1 MIADPIR
8 LAVVGLGAMG
18 TRMLTAAQA
27 HPGYTVVAGVDVVP
41 RRLDVPVVPSLD
53 DVLSEVDAVY
63 VATPPASHAS
73 LVTTAFEAGKAV
85 FCEKPLAVDLAE
97 ARAMAAAAKGRPNA
111 VNFALSD
118 MVATIEIE
126 RRLAELGALRGVE
139 IRLQFP
145 RWPRAFQADAEW
157 LARSAQGG
165 FVREVLSHFVYLTDR
180 LLGPLTVE
188 SVSSD
193 FPEPGAAEVAAR
205 GVLRGSGVP
214 VHVSA
219 FSGLAGP
226 EVYEWT
232 AWGTERSLRLE
243 QWASLSISDGGAWK
257 PVPLRQTG
265 SEHSRLTLFAQA
277 VRGEHPRDLANFD
290 SGLRVAEVVEAFLR
304 Q

>member
-1 MIADPIR
+1 MTAEPIR

-18 TRMLTAAQA
+18 TRMLTAARA
-27 HPGYTVVAGVDVVP
+27 HPDYTVVAGVDVAP
-41 RRLDVPVVPSLD
+41 RALDVPVVTSLAE
-53 DVLSEVDAVY
+53 VLSEVDAVY
-63 VATPPASHAS
+63 VSTPPATHAG
-73 LVTTAFEAGKAV
+73 LVLEAFAAGKAV
-85 FCEKPLAVDLAE
+85 FCEKPLAVDLGE
-97 ARAMAAAAKGRPNA
+97 ARAMAEAAEGRTSA

-118 MVATIEIE
+118 MAGTIEVE
-126 RRLAELGALRGVE
+126 RRLPELGALRGVE

-145 RWPRAFQADAEW
+145 RWPRAFQEGATW
-157 LARSAQGG
+157 LARSEQGG

-205 GVLRGSGVP
+205 GLLRGGGVP

-232 AWGTERSLRLE
+232 VWGTERSLRLS
-243 QWASLSISDGGAWK
+243 QWAALSTSDGGAWE
-257 PVPLRQTG
+257 PVPLEQTG
-265 SEHSRLTLFAQA
+265 SDHSRLTLFARA
-277 VRGEHPRDLANFD
+277 LRGEHPPHLADFA

-304 Q
+304 

>member
-18 TRMLTAAQA
+18 TRMLTATLA

-41 RRLDVPVVPSLD
+41 RTLDVPVVTSLD
-53 DVLSEVDAVY
+53 DVLSDVDAVY
-63 VATPPASHAS
+63 IATPPASHAE
-73 LVTTAFEAGKAV
+73 LAAKAFAAGKAV
-85 FCEKPLAVDLAE
+85 FCEKPLAVDLDE
-97 ARAMAAAAKGRPNA
+97 ARAMVAAAQGLPNA

-126 RRLAELGALRGVE
+126 RQLLELGALRGVE

-145 RWPRAFQADAEW
+145 RWPRAFQADAAW
-157 LARSAQGG
+157 LARAEQGG

-193 FPEPGAAEVAAR
+193 FPEAGAAEVAAR

-226 EVYEWT
+226 EIYEWT
-232 AWGTERSLRLE
+232 VWGTERSLRLD
-243 QWASLSISDGGAWK
+243 QWADLSISDGGAWE
-257 PVPLRQTG
+257 PVSLRQTG
-265 SEHSRLTLFAQA
+265 SDYSRLTLFAQA
-277 VRGEHPRDLANFD
+277 VRGEHPRDLANFE
-290 SGLRVAEVVEAFLR
+290 SGLRVAQVIEAFLR
-304 Q
+304 

>member
-18 TRMLTAAQA
+18 TRMLTAARQ
-27 HPGYTVVAGVDVVP
+27 HPGYTVVAGVDIAP
-41 RRLDVPVVPSLD
+41 RELGIPVVPSLD
-53 DVLSEVDAVY
+53 DVLSDVDAVY
-63 VATPPASHAS
+63 VSTPPASHAE
-73 LVTTAFEAGKAV
+73 LVLKAFAAGKAV

-97 ARAMAAAAKGRPNA
+97 ARALADAASGRPNA

-118 MVATIEIE
+118 MAATLEIE
-126 RRLAELGALRGVE
+126 RRLPELGELRGVE

-145 RWPRAFQADAEW
+145 RWPRAFQADATW
-157 LARSAQGG
+157 LSRAEQGG

-180 LLGPLTVE
+180 VLGPLTVE

-193 FPEPGAAEVAAR
+193 FPGPGAAEVAAR

-219 FSGLAGP
+219 FSCLAGP

-232 AWGTERSLRLE
+232 VWGTERSLRLG
-243 QWASLSISDGGAWK
+243 QWALLSTSDGGPWE
-257 PVPLRQTG
+257 PVELEQTG
-265 SEHSRLTLFAQA
+265 SDHSRLTLFAQA
-277 VRGEHPRDLANFD
+277 VRGEHPRDLADFA
-290 SGLRVAEVVEAFLR
+290 SGRRVAEVVEAFLR
-304 Q
+304 

>member
-18 TRMLTAAQA
+18 TRMLTAALA
-27 HPGYTVVAGVDVVP
+27 HPGYTVVAGVDVAP
-41 RRLDVPVVPSLD
+41 RTLDVPVVTSLD
-53 DVLSEVDAVY
+53 DVLSDVDAVY
-63 VATPPASHAS
+63 IATPPALHAS
-73 LVTTAFEAGKAV
+73 LAIKAFAAGKAV
-85 FCEKPLAVDLAE
+85 FCEKPLAVDLGE
-97 ARAMAAAAKGRPNA
+97 ARAMAAAAQGRPNA

-126 RRLAELGALRGVE
+126 RQLLELGALRGVE

-145 RWPRAFQADAEW
+145 RWPRAFQAEAAW
-157 LARSAQGG
+157 LARGEQGG
-165 FVREVLSHFVYLTDR
+165 FVREVLSHFIYLTDR

-193 FPEPGAAEVAAR
+193 FPEAGAAEVAAR

-232 AWGTERSLRLE
+232 VWGTERSLRLD
-243 QWASLSISDGGAWK
+243 QWADLSTSDGGAWE

-265 SEHSRLTLFAQA
+265 SDYSRLTLFEQA
-277 VRGEHPRDLANFD
+277 VRGEHPRDLANFA
-290 SGLRVAEVVEAFLR
+290 SGLRVAEVIEAFLR
-304 Q
+304 

>member
-18 TRMLTAAQA
+18 TRMLTAARS
-27 HPGYTVVAGVDVVP
+27 HPGFTVVAGVDVAP
-41 RRLDVPVVPSLD
+41 RTLDIPVVTSLD
-53 DVLSEVDAVY
+53 DVLSDVDAVY
-63 VATPPASHAS
+63 VSTPPASHAE
-73 LVTTAFEAGKAV
+73 LVHKAFAAGKAV
-85 FCEKPLAVDLAE
+85 FCEKPLAVDLGE
-97 ARAMAAAAKGRPNA
+97 ARAMAEAAAGRPNA

-118 MVATIEIE
+118 MPATIEIE
-126 RRLAELGALRGVE
+126 RRLPSLGALRGIE

-145 RWPRAFQADAEW
+145 KWPRAFQADATW
-157 LARSAQGG
+157 LSRSEQGG

-180 LLGPLTVE
+180 VLGPLTVE

-232 AWGTERSLRLE
+232 AWGTERSLRLG
-243 QWASLSISDGGAWK
+243 QWALLSTSDGGPWE
-257 PVPLRQTG
+257 PVPLEQTG
-265 SEHSRLTLFAQA
+265 SDYSRLTLFAQA
-277 VRGEHPRDLANFD
+277 VRGEHPRDLADFA
-290 SGLRVAEVVEAFLR
+290 SGQRVAEVVEAFLR
-304 Q
+304 

>member
-18 TRMLTAAQA
+18 TRMLTAARA

-41 RRLDVPVVPSLD
+41 RTLDVPVVTSLD
-53 DVLSEVDAVY
+53 DVLSDVDAVY
-63 VATPPASHAS
+63 VATPPASHAP
-73 LVTTAFEAGKAV
+73 LVTKAFAAGKAV

-97 ARAMAAAAKGRPNA
+97 ARAMAAAAGGRPNA

-126 RRLAELGALRGVE
+126 RRLPELGALRGVE

-145 RWPRAFQADAEW
+145 RWPRAFQADAAW

-219 FSGLAGP
+219 FSGVAGP

-232 AWGTERSLRLE
+232 VWGTERSLRLD
-243 QWASLSISDGGAWK
+243 QWAALSTSDGGTWE

-265 SEHSRLTLFAQA
+265 SDSSRLTLFAQA
-277 VRGEHPRDLANFD
+277 VRGEHPRDLANFE
-290 SGLRVAEVVEAFLR
+290 SGLRVAEVIEAFLG

>member
-27 HPGYTVVAGVDVVP
+27 HPDYTVVAGVDVVP
-41 RRLDVPVVPSLD
+41 RTLDVPVVSSLD
-53 DVLSEVDAVY
+53 DVLSDVDAVY
-63 VATPPASHAS
+63 IATPPALHAS
-73 LVTTAFEAGKAV
+73 LAAKAFAAGKAV
-85 FCEKPLAVDLAE
+85 FCEKPLAVDLGE
-97 ARAMAAAAKGRPNA
+97 ARAMAEAAQGRPNA

-126 RRLAELGALRGVE
+126 RRLPELGALRGVE

-145 RWPRAFQADAEW
+145 RWPRAFQAEAAW
-157 LARSAQGG
+157 LARSEQGG
-165 FVREVLSHFVYLTDR
+165 FVREVLSHFIYLTDR
-180 LLGPLTVE
+180 VLGPLTVE

-219 FSGLAGP
+219 FSGPAGP
-226 EVYEWT
+226 EIYEWT
-232 AWGTERSLRLE
+232 VWGTERSLRLD
-243 QWASLSISDGGAWK
+243 QWASLSTSDGGPWE
-257 PVPLRQTG
+257 PVSLEQTG
-265 SEHSRLTLFAQA
+265 SDYSRLTLFAQA
-277 VRGEHPRDLANFD
+277 VRGEHPRDLADFE
-290 SGLRVAEVVEAFLR
+290 SGLRVAEVIEAFLR
-304 Q
+304 